1 MSSTLV
7 AMVTFDITPGC
18 QVIVEVEK
26 DYILCGARTETKE
39 TGVIETVRPKPQLS
53 NKNLINPSITRW
65 QHSVR

>member
-39 TGVIETVRPKPQLS
+39 TGVIETVRPKPPAKQQEF
-53 NKNLINPSITRW
+53 NKP
-65 QHSVR
+65 